1 MAIVIPDFFSNF
13 LALSGRIG
21 AEKMAGLATP
31 ERNHNPLLE
40 APQRMEN
47 TRASHTG
54 KCGEVWRFEPKTLS
68 SVFCGFG
75 EINLYQITH
84 VRVGCRNS
92 R

>member
-1 MAIVIPDFFSNF
+1 
-13 LALSGRIG
+13 
-21 AEKMAGLATP
+21 
-31 ERNHNPLLE
+31 
-40 APQRMEN
+40 MEN
-47 TRASHTG
+47 TRASHPG